1 MRHFKFLTPS
11 IEHILNNFETD
22 LDKTEEVRI
31 STLTSIID
39 QALLKLSGSSLT
51 ETEQLEPLVHELLH
65 YVKMA
70 GE

>member
-22 LDKTEEVRI
+22 LGKSDEVLL
-31 STLTSIID
+31 STLTSFID
-39 QALLKLSGSSLT
+39 QALLKLSGSSLSQ
-51 ETEQLEPLVHELLH
+51 TEQLEPLVHELLH
-65 YVKMA
+65 YVKMV